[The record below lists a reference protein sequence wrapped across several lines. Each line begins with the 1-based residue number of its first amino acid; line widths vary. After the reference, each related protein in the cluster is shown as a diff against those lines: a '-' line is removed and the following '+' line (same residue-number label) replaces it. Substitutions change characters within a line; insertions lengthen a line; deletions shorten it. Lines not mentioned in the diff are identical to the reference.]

1 MFKKRF
7 IFAAEELIIEDTDIK
22 WEADDFGN
30 EEISEEE
37 QARLLEQYEAE
48 IMEREKRKSLVVP
61 LEEKV
66 RVDFHFNE
74 KFARKITKF
83 YRNSS
88 VQMQR
93 PMVKLLQ
100 RKTNRNLNRL
110 LKKVPI
116 QIKNRIRR
124 NRIAQPTSK

>member
-1 MFKKRF
+1 MFT
-7 IFAAEELIIEDTDIK
+7 FAAEELIIEDTDIK

-66 RVDFHFNE
+66 WFDFH
-74 KFARKITKF
+74 
-83 YRNSS
+83 
-88 VQMQR
+88 
-93 PMVKLLQ
+93 
-100 RKTNRNLNRL
+100 LNDFL
-110 LKKVPI
+110 LKK
-116 QIKNRIRR
+116 
-124 NRIAQPTSK
+124 